1 MEIQSSSVGLINPLV
16 LGFLALSD
24 SALAAARKEEVCA
37 TREGSAVARLLLI
50 VGFLPL
56 LSLLEANFFPM
67 F

>member
-1 MEIQSSSVGLINPLV
+1 MNPLV
-16 LGFLALSD
+16 LGFFALSD

-50 VGFLPL
+50 VGFLPP